1 MTMQKDY
8 LSYVSIGG
16 GSSWGYGET
25 PAEAV
30 ANMLGSLKDWTMY
43 YDLSE
48 TNVYSAIYDVA
59 DYAGFSADHRGLYG
73 SLGDGT
79 YTDAPLEPIQFSR
92 TLTPKHTRKRN
103 WTEAKA
109 TLAALRTV
117 FADTFEAVE
126 VSDAA

>member
-1 MTMQKDY
+1 MTMQKNY

-48 TNVYSAIYDVA
+48 TNVYSAIYDIA
-59 DYAGFSADHRGLYG
+59 EYAGFSADHRGLYG
-73 SLGDGT
+73 KLADDS
-79 YTDAPLEPIQFSR
+79 YTDDPLEPIQFSR
-92 TLTPKHTRKRN
+92 TLTPKHTRERN

-109 TLAALRTV
+109 ALAALRTV